1 LPAHYNPALDGIRA
15 IAVLLVMAFHP
26 GIPGF
31 KETFIYGS
39 LMAFIAAAISYHLM
53 EQRISHWRRKRASRP
68 DNQPRIL
75 SERYSHTAPSAMR
88 VAASS
93 VVPAE

>member
-1 LPAHYNPALDGIRA
+1 MSALLFHGERLPAHYNPALDGIRA

-39 LMAFIAAAISYHLM
+39 LIAFIAAAISYHLM
-53 EQRISHWRRKRASRP
+53 EQRIALAQKTCI
-68 DNQPRIL
+68 Q
-75 SERYSHTAPSAMR
+75 T
-88 VAASS
+88 
-93 VVPAE
+93 